1 MKLDFFLEKK
11 KCYFLKKKIRW
22 TQLSDHSRSW
32 PLHNVHNFILWEVT
46 AIFYFFCRMKKSINW
61 WIYTNRRVT
70 YQSNPDFQSGTLTR
84 FLLSTLLR
92 KKNRTLWKMKWMI
105 CLEIR
110 RDVRSGWGHWRWWRI
125 QPGLACTVGKIS
137 VSLLPL
143 MLDSLCRGSRV
154 PTPSFPLLPCRRPP
168 FHRRNLS
175 SPPKLLFSRSLS
187 LFRPFRLSEPFSLSP
202 PTDPRTR
209 MRPCRRCYSEG
220 PGLETSRTSK
230 ILWNCSSYT
239 PQVTP
244 LPPFP
249 TRHSRFRG
257 PPPQVH
263 RTLTRRKTKDVH
275 FFPRIAS
282 STEAEEA
289 RLCPKPRSLPRDCRR
304 RGDLCWIMETLAESG
319 R

>member
-1 MKLDFFLEKK
+1 MRSHCNFLFFL
-11 KCYFLKKKIRW
+11 
-22 TQLSDHSRSW
+22 
-32 PLHNVHNFILWEVT
+32 
-46 AIFYFFCRMKKSINW
+46 
-61 WIYTNRRVT
+61 
-70 YQSNPDFQSGTLTR
+70 
-84 FLLSTLLR
+84 
-92 KKNRTLWKMKWMI
+92 
-105 CLEIR
+105 
-110 RDVRSGWGHWRWWRI
+110 I

-175 SPPKLLFSRSLS
+175 SPPKLLFSRSFS

-263 RTLTRRKTKDVH
+263 RTLTRRKTKDSPSLETGSESYPFAYLNLFTNQNSLSLSVYLGSIYRPKIWRWLNREIQYY
-275 FFPRIAS
+275 FNNS
-282 STEAEEA
+282 SRMEM
-289 RLCPKPRSLPRDCRR
+289 DGGRR
-304 RGDLCWIMETLAESG
+304 
-319 R
+319 